1 MSRSNKT
8 RTLSPINRESAG
20 CLIFPKHKTLS
31 SVIHDSTLFNTCL
44 FHGKLHP
51 VKSSRVYYYELGFSG
66 SAALLEGIGTSIK
79 LTVWL
84 AVARW
89 WGGCWKKLSVVDY
102 VFRTVSALLLTA
114 FISLHSLNMS
124 KYLICKTLLQC
135 NQRAVINILICRGTM
150 AKCDF
155 HDKGPHGTKE
165 TFLFSW

>member
-8 RTLSPINRESAG
+8 MTLSPINQESVG
-20 CLIFPKHKTLS
+20 CLIFPEHKTLS

-66 SAALLEGIGTSIK
+66 SVTLLEGIVTSIK

-89 WGGCWKKLSVVDY
+89 CGGCWNRISVVDY
-102 VFRTVSALLLTA
+102 VFCTVSALLLTA

-124 KYLICKTLLQC
+124 KYLTCKTLLWY
-135 NQRAVINILICRGTM
+135 NQSTVINILICTRNN
-150 AKCDF
+150 
-155 HDKGPHGTKE
+155 
-165 TFLFSW
+165 S